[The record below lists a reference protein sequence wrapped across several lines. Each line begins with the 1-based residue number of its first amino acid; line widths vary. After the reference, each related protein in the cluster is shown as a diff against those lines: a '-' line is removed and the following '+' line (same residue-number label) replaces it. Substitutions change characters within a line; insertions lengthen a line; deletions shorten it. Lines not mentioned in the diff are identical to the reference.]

1 MLKRAYLRVSDPDTD
16 PTPTILNVLENFKE
30 MPYNQSIK
38 KKKQPTTTGITL
50 SEHSTV
56 FFVHVKVQEVGKV
69 LIIYRFFKFFFLAKS
84 GSETKKSGYGFTKI
98 LANLQNF
105 LYLYGTGTWCLKF
118 FFIWNRNQSRI
129 NLSTPQH

>member
-69 LIIYRFFKFFFLAKS
+69 LIIYSFCKKFFWLNLDLN
-84 GSETKKSGYGFTKI
+84 KKI
-98 LANLQNF
+98 
-105 LYLYGTGTWCLKF
+105 
-118 FFIWNRNQSRI
+118 RI
-129 NLSTPQH
+129 RIYKNPG

>member
-56 FFVHVKVQEVGKV
+56 FFVHLKVQEVGKV
-69 LIIYRFFKFFFLAKS
+69 LIIYSFFKKIFGLNLDLNKKIRIRIHKNPDTDSQKS
-84 GSETKKSGYGFTKI
+84 WLIY
-98 LANLQNF
+98 
-105 LYLYGTGTWCLKF
+105 
-118 FFIWNRNQSRI
+118 RI
-129 NLSTPQH
+129 SYIYTVPVLGV

>member
-1 MLKRAYLRVSDPDTD
+1 MLKRAYLRVSDPD

-69 LIIYRFFKFFFLAKS
+69 IFFFKIFF
-84 GSETKKSGYGFTKI
+84 G
-98 LANLQNF
+98 
-105 LYLYGTGTWCLKF
+105 
-118 FFIWNRNQSRI
+118 
-129 NLSTPQH
+129 